1 MASPK
6 GSRKV
11 VDVIVSQERKVV
23 NMARTKKAEAQE
35 VVAQAPAD
43 HGTMLGVEIPP
54 IDIRFMEVEIIGDS
68 PLIIHAW
75 SEKAKREMLQKQMR
89 QATKGK
95 EAKDP
100 WREYVDALYWI
111 SEKPENPTQ
120 ADIDSGRFGFP
131 SVAFK
136 ASAIDAAFQQ
146 GVIAKKTT
154 MRGAFHIVE
163 EYVEIIGKPTMR
175 EDMVRVGGISKVADI
190 RYRPEFKEWRA
201 RFTVRYNATAIT
213 PEQILNAINI
223 GGFANGLGEWRP
235 SRDGSYGTYHVRKGN
250 E

>member
-1 MASPK
+1 MA
-6 GSRKV
+6 GR
-11 VDVIVSQERKVV
+11 
-23 NMARTKKAEAQE
+23 KKATHEAVQE
-35 VVAQAPAD
+35 TVAQD
-43 HGTMLGVEIPP
+43 SMIGVSIPP
-54 IDIRFMEVEIIGDS
+54 IDIRYLEVEIVGDS

-75 SEKAKREMLQKQMR
+75 SEKAKREMLDKQMKK
-89 QATKGK
+89 ATKGK
-95 EAKDP
+95 DAKDP

-120 ADIDSGRFGFP
+120 ADIDNGRFGFP
-131 SVAFK
+131 AVAFK

-163 EYVEIIGKPTMR
+163 EFVEIIGKPTMR

-201 RFTVRYNATAIT
+201 RFTVRYNSTAIT

-235 SRDGSYGTYHVRKGN
+235 SRDGSYGTYHVRRNG